1 VSGSLRVLRAEIAR
15 TLTSWAAWF
24 GVIMI
29 LVIPFLWVWVGVLAD
44 RAERIQRMAEGRTYL
59 GLSEGTGWS
68 TMVDGWRPALMIA
81 TALLL
86 VQTARSLA
94 GDRESGVLRLAVT
107 RSASRSGA
115 IVGRALLGPLIT
127 LAMVALSG
135 LSAYVASSAFGGDFG
150 DLVEDGDMIFSAGE
164 VMDELRRSMLPVVL
178 GMMAVHAF
186 GLLISSLSRGPVI
199 ALAASL
205 AAVLLWDI
213 FKEDVGDKRWL
224 VFASHAPTFADGSGM
239 RELAGFSRGMSDA
252 GMPEGVFR
260 MGTILSPA
268 EAIVFVLIACLAVRR
283 RPL

>member
-1 VSGSLRVLRAEIAR
+1 MSGSLRVLRAELGR

-24 GVIMI
+24 GI
-29 LVIPFLWVWVGVLAD
+29 LLIVFIPMLWVWVGTVAD
-44 RAERIQRMAEGRTYL
+44 RAERIQRMAEGRMYL

-86 VQTARSLA
+86 VQTARSVA

-127 LAMVALSG
+127 LGMVLISG
-135 LSAYVASSAFGGDFG
+135 LSAYLAASFAGGDFG

-164 VMDELRRSMLPVVL
+164 VMEELRRSMLPVVL

-186 GLLISSLSRGPVI
+186 GLMISSLSRGPVI
-199 ALAASL
+199 ALASSLASL
-205 AAVLLWDI
+205 LLWDI
-213 FKEDVGDKRWL
+213 FKEDVGDQRWL

-252 GMPEGVFR
+252 GMPEAVFR
-260 MGTILSPA
+260 MGAMLSPA
-268 EAIVFVLIACLAVRR
+268 EAVLFVLIACLAVQRR
-283 RPL
+283 SL